1 MKPGD
6 LVRINYGAPGF
17 RDELH
22 GEIGIII
29 RRIERNAYA
38 VLVAGQQVHFHK
50 HVLEPVNETHHR

>member
-6 LVRINYGAPGF
+6 LVRINYGAPQF

-29 RRIERNAYA
+29 RHIVGHSYA
-38 VLVAGQQVHFHK
+38 VLVAGKQVHFHR
-50 HVLEPVNETHHR
+50 HVLEAVR